1 MIHGI
6 VRDVCMTD
14 EVPAN
19 PVELVEIRVS
29 FITDKAVAPDLLAA
43 LAHEPYIALLGN
55 DYKVLHEG
63 RYAEL
68 RGDAE

>member
-1 MIHGI
+1 MLHGI
-6 VRDVCMTD
+6 VRDVQMID
-14 EVPAN
+14 EIPAN
-19 PVELVEIRVS
+19 PNELVEIRVS

-43 LAHEPYIALLGN
+43 LAHEPYVALLGN
-55 DYKVLHEG
+55 DYRVLHQG